1 VRLICSKVSLS
12 SLAAALIL
20 YSLSELDPCAPP
32 PRGGDLGGTAGDRPL
47 QIIRWRG
54 QRCLYPL
61 RYLENVTNCHKKM
74 EAAATACS
82 CQAFQLL
89 AEQVDT
95 PTLTLSSLRVTL
107 MIYLC
112 QLFLLLPC
120 FIGLSISQSI
130 NQSINQQI
138 SLPSDS
144 MNRNHIK
151 TDKICICTA
160 IPMQFAKPQYTPPT
174 PSRLNST
181 VALRRCRRCVGLLG
195 IIDLSMC
202 LCYHIQYML

>member
-1 VRLICSKVSLS
+1 MRLICSKVSLS

-130 NQSINQQI
+130 NQSINRLVYRQ
-138 SLPSDS
+138 
-144 MNRNHIK
+144 
-151 TDKICICTA
+151 TA
-160 IPMQFAKPQYTPPT
+160 WTEIT
-174 PSRLNST
+174 SRLTKYAFVPLYPCSLLNPNTHRQRRRDST
-181 VALRRCRRCVGLLG
+181 RQLRCVGVG
-195 IIDLSMC
+195 GV
-202 LCYHIQYML
+202 